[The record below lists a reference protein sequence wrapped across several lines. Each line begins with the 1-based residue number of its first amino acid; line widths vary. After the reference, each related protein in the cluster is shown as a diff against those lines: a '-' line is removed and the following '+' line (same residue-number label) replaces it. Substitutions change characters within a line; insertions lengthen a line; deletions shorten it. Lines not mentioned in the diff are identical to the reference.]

1 MPSSS
6 SQEHPEKGWQEIN
19 KPNYVALATA
29 EALQRNDFSTERGI
43 IRCSA

>member
-6 SQEHPEKGWQEIN
+6 SQELSDKDWQEIN
-19 KPNYVALATA
+19 KPDYAAFATA
-29 EALQRNDFSTERGI
+29 EALQSNDLSTERGI